1 MKRILT
7 AVDGSDHS
15 LKGVELAADLAA
27 KDDAELVLLAVV
39 DEDVQLD
46 PGLNAYV
53 RAEHIREP
61 ASTLAQ
67 AAADNIL
74 TRARDRAALKG
85 ARHIVV
91 EADFGDPATRIIEAA
106 RDRKADAIVVGSRGH
121 GRLAGLLLGSVA
133 QKVTSLASCPVIV
146 AR

>member
-1 MKRILT
+1 MKRILS
-7 AVDGSDHS
+7 AVDGSDHA

-39 DEDVQLD
+39 NENAQFDA
-46 PGLNAYV
+46 GLNAYA

-61 ASTLAQ
+61 QTALAM

-74 TRARDRAALKG
+74 ARARDRAATKG
-85 ARHIVV
+85 AKHIVV

-106 RDRKADAIVVGSRGH
+106 RDCKADAIVVGSRGH
-121 GRLAGLLLGSVA
+121 GRLVGLVLGSVA
-133 QKVTSLASCPVIV
+133 QKVSSLAPCAVIV